1 MLITVGHVIRIERG
15 AIYENFFHR
24 PFKITLKETILV
36 SQSFTLYVNRKVK
49 RSSKWNSKSQ
59 LSYLSKDLQDNV
71 RCKKEK
77 KENIYIY
84 KKKKNKENVKSFFF
98 SFFLITLR
106 MAMQKYKYINH
117 IMIRTRFDLVFRLL
131 SPRFEREYERAQI

>member
-24 PFKITLKETILV
+24 PFEITLKETILV

-77 KENIYIY
+77 KKIYIY
-84 KKKKNKENVKSFFF
+84 IRKKKNKENVKSFFF

>member
-24 PFKITLKETILV
+24 PFEITLKETILV

>member
-1 MLITVGHVIRIERG
+1 MQKG
-15 AIYENFFHR
+15 
-24 PFKITLKETILV
+24 
-36 SQSFTLYVNRKVK
+36 
-49 RSSKWNSKSQ
+49 
-59 LSYLSKDLQDNV
+59 
-71 RCKKEK
+71 K